1 MMAIERDHVRTLIGK
16 LEALP
21 PERVNE
27 VEDFI
32 DFIKQ
37 RDQDRQLTRAARQ
50 LAEQSFAN
58 VWDNPDDAAYDQ
70 L

>member
-1 MMAIERDHVRTLIGK
+1 MMAIEHNHVRALIGK

-37 RDQDRQLTRAARQ
+37 RDQDRQLTQAARRF
-50 LAEQSFAN
+50 AEQSFAN
-58 VWDNPDDAAYDQ
+58 VWDNSEDAIYDQ

>member
-1 MMAIERDHVRTLIGK
+1 MMAIERNHVRALIDK
-16 LEALP
+16 LEALS
-21 PERVNE
+21 PERINE

-37 RDQDRQLTRAARQ
+37 RDQDRQLTQAARQ
-50 LAEQSFAN
+50 IAEQSFAN
-58 VWDNPDDAAYDQ
+58 VWDNPDDAVYDQ

>member
-1 MMAIERDHVRTLIGK
+1 MMAIERNHVQALIGK
-16 LEALP
+16 QEALP
-21 PERVNE
+21 PDRINE

-37 RDQDRQLTRAARQ
+37 RDQDRQLTQAASRF
-50 LAEQSFAN
+50 AEQSFAN
-58 VWDNPDDAAYDQ
+58 VWDNTDYAIYDQ

>member
-1 MMAIERDHVRTLIGK
+1 MMAIERNHVRALIGK

-37 RDQDRQLTRAARQ
+37 RDQDQVLTQAARR
-50 LAEQSFAN
+50 LAEQSFAS
-58 VWDNPDDAAYDQ
+58 VWDNPDDAVYYQ

>member
-37 RDQDRQLTRAARQ
+37 RNQDRQLTQAASQ
-50 LAEQSFAN
+50 FAEQSFAN
-58 VWDNPDDAAYDQ
+58 VWDNPDDAVYEQ

>member
-1 MMAIERDHVRTLIGK
+1 MAIERNHVQALIGK
-16 LEALP
+16 LESLP

-37 RDQDRQLTRAARQ
+37 RDHDRQLTQAASRF
-50 LAEQSFAN
+50 AEQSFAN
-58 VWDNPDDAAYDQ
+58 VWDHTNDAIYDQ

>member
-1 MMAIERDHVRTLIGK
+1 MATERNHIRELIDK

-21 PERVNE
+21 PERINE

-37 RDQDRQLTRAARQ
+37 RDQERQLTQAATKA
-50 LAEQSFAN
+50 AEPSLQK
-58 VWDNPDDAAYDQ
+58 VWDNPDDAVYDA

>member
-1 MMAIERDHVRTLIGK
+1 MATERNHIHTLIDK
-16 LEALP
+16 LETLP
-21 PERVNE
+21 PERINE

-37 RDQDRQLTRAARQ
+37 RDQVRQLTQAAMKT
-50 LAEQSFAN
+50 AEPSLKR
-58 VWDNPDDAAYDQ
+58 VWDNPDDAIYDA

>member
-1 MMAIERDHVRTLIGK
+1 MMAIERNHVQALIGK
-16 LEALP
+16 LESLP

-37 RDQDRQLTRAARQ
+37 RDQDRQLTQAARR

-58 VWDNPDDAAYDQ
+58 VWDNPDDAIYDQ
-70 L
+70 F

>member
-1 MMAIERDHVRTLIGK
+1 MIVK
-16 LEALP
+16 LELLP
-21 PERVNE
+21 PEQVNE

-37 RDQDRQLTRAARQ
+37 RNQDRQLTQAARR

-58 VWDNPDDAAYDQ
+58 VWDNPDDAIYDP

>member
-1 MMAIERDHVRTLIGK
+1 MMSIERNHVQALIGK
-16 LEALP
+16 LELLP

-37 RDQDRQLTRAARQ
+37 RNQDRQLTQVARR

-58 VWDNPDDAAYDQ
+58 AWDNPDDAIYDQ

>member
-1 MMAIERDHVRTLIGK
+1 MMSIERNHVQALIGK
-16 LEALP
+16 LELLP

-37 RDQDRQLTRAARQ
+37 RNQDRQLTQAARR

-58 VWDNPDDAAYDQ
+58 AWDNPDDAIYDQ